1 VRLAEAETKVE
12 KLQGRLQETENRAR
26 AAEQVADELRQ
37 AEEARKARGRWAR
50 LKAAWR
56 GE

>member
-1 VRLAEAETKVE
+1 MEQAHAQANEVRREAE
-12 KLQGRLQETENRAR
+12 
-26 AAEQVADELRQ
+26 ELRQ
-37 AEEARKARGRWAR
+37 QIEARKARGRWAR